1 MQITQAAYAGSYPQE
16 SKCPTADKPEYAFI
30 GRSNVG
36 KSSLINM
43 LCGRKNIA
51 HTSGKPG
58 KTQMLNYYLIEN
70 RWYLV
75 DLPGYGYARISKKKR
90 REWQQMIRGYLVKR
104 ETLMCAFVLVDCNV
118 PPQQSDI
125 DFMNQLGEEQIPF
138 AIAYTKAD
146 RVKKAGLLEQNVS
159 AIESAILEHWEELP
173 PTFLTSAEKGDGRE
187 DMLAYIDQINKQF
200 FNFQESL

>member
-1 MQITQAAYAGSYPQE
+1 MQINQAAYAGSYPQE
-16 SKCPTADKPEYAFI
+16 SKCPAADKPEYAFI

-58 KTQMLNYYLIEN
+58 KTQMLNFYLIED

-90 REWQQMIRGYLVKR
+90 REWEHMIRGYLVR
-104 ETLMCAFVLVDCNV
+104 RQTLQCAFILVDCNV
-118 PPQQSDI
+118 PPQQLDI
-125 DFMNQLGEEQIPF
+125 DFMNKLGEERIPF
-138 AIAYTKAD
+138 AIVYTKAD
-146 RVKKAGLLEQNVS
+146 KVKPAQLQSNIDL
-159 AIESAILEHWEELP
+159 IETEILKHWTELP
-173 PTFLTSAEKGDGRE
+173 PTFLTSSETGRGKE
-187 DMLAYIDQINKQF
+187 ELLSYIHQINEQF